1 MLTLT
6 REIVSVESVFR
17 RLDEKAE
24 KKETALD
31 ALNATATGRKLTAAE
46 ALERKNLITQLR
58 QLQTLKNR
66 TADLLGQMEEW
77 NG

>member
-1 MLTLT
+1 MIALT
-6 REIVSVESVFR
+6 REINSIESVFR
-17 RLDEKAE
+17 RLDDKAE

-31 ALNATATGRKLTAAE
+31 TLNATATGRKLTPAE
-46 ALERKNLITQLR
+46 ALTRKNLITQLK

>member
-46 ALERKNLITQLR
+46 ALEWKNLITQLR